1 MMIHN
6 NLVPFQCSICQK
18 RFREKSNFNFHL
30 KKHRPKFK
38 RTYNRINNG
47 KLVNF
52 NKKNYYNKNDLIME
66 KNVNDLYISD
76 NKKYNNL
83 IDYNLTKIN
92 NNTFINNNESYLK
105 DKNSLNKVIRNT
117 SKIIF
122 KCKQYNINNC
132 SNNLDEQNNYFN
144 NFSNPFINLDNN
156 NNDNLILNLEKDF
169 NYNENYTFSNNN
181 NYNEKEK
188 KDIDDLKI
196 NLINNN
202 DVLQKDNNISFNE
215 WDKLND
221 YYNFEKKCENLN
233 YINNNQELYIN
244 NIIKFNKY
252 EFLLQNDDFE
262 YKIRNK
268 EFDDYSSSKSFT
280 A

>member
-6 NLVPFQCSICQK
+6 NQVPFQCSICQK

-38 RTYNRINNG
+38 KTYNKINNG
-47 KLVNF
+47 KLYNF
-52 NKKNYYNKNDLIME
+52 KIKNYYNKNDLIMV

-92 NNTFINNNESYLK
+92 NNLFINNNESVLK
-105 DKNSLNKVIRNT
+105 DKNSLNKVLRNN

-122 KCKQYNINNC
+122 KCNQYNINNC
-132 SNNLDEQNNYFN
+132 SNNLDEQYNYFN
-144 NFSNPFINLDNN
+144 NFNNPFINLDYNT
-156 NNDNLILNLEKDF
+156 NDNIILNLEKDF
-169 NYNENYTFSNNN
+169 NFNENYIFSNN

-202 DVLQKDNNISFNE
+202 DVLQKDNIISFNE
-215 WDKLND
+215 SDKLND
-221 YYNFEKKCENLN
+221 YNNFEKKCENLN
-233 YINNNQELYIN
+233 YINNNEEFDI
-244 NIIKFNKY
+244 NIIKLNKY
-252 EFLLQNDDFE
+252 DFLLQSNDFE
-262 YKIRNK
+262 YKIGNK

>member
-6 NLVPFQCSICQK
+6 NQVPFQCSICQK

-38 RTYNRINNG
+38 KTYNKMNNA
-47 KLVNF
+47 KLYNF
-52 NKKNYYNKNDLIME
+52 KIKNYYNKNDLIMV

-92 NNTFINNNESYLK
+92 NNLFINNNESVLK
-105 DKNSLNKVIRNT
+105 DKNSLNKVLRNN

-122 KCKQYNINNC
+122 KCNQYNINNS
-132 SNNLDEQNNYFN
+132 SNNLDEQYNYFN
-144 NFSNPFINLDNN
+144 NFNNPFINLDYNT
-156 NNDNLILNLEKDF
+156 NDNIILNLEKDF
-169 NYNENYTFSNNN
+169 NFNENYIFSNN

-188 KDIDDLKI
+188 KDIDGLKI

-202 DVLQKDNNISFNE
+202 DVLQKDNIISFNE
-215 WDKLND
+215 SDKLND
-221 YYNFEKKCENLN
+221 YNNFEKKCENLN
-233 YINNNQELYIN
+233 YINNNEEFDI
-244 NIIKFNKY
+244 NIIKLNKY
-252 EFLLQNDDFE
+252 DFLLQSNDFE
-262 YKIRNK
+262 YKIGNK

>member
-6 NLVPFQCSICQK
+6 NQVPFQCSICQK

-38 RTYNRINNG
+38 KTYNKMNNA
-47 KLVNF
+47 KLYNF
-52 NKKNYYNKNDLIME
+52 KIKNYYNKNDLIMV

-92 NNTFINNNESYLK
+92 NNLFINNNESVLK
-105 DKNSLNKVIRNT
+105 DKNSLNKELRNN

-122 KCKQYNINNC
+122 KCNQYNINNS
-132 SNNLDEQNNYFN
+132 SNNLDEQYNYFN
-144 NFSNPFINLDNN
+144 NFNNPFINLDYNT
-156 NNDNLILNLEKDF
+156 NDNIILNFEKDF
-169 NYNENYTFSNNN
+169 NFNENYIFSNN

-188 KDIDDLKI
+188 KDIDGLKI

-202 DVLQKDNNISFNE
+202 DALQKDNIISFNE
-215 WDKLND
+215 SDKLND
-221 YYNFEKKCENLN
+221 YNNFEKKCENLN
-233 YINNNQELYIN
+233 YINNNEEFDI
-244 NIIKFNKY
+244 NIIKLNKY
-252 EFLLQNDDFE
+252 DFLLQSNDFE
-262 YKIRNK
+262 YKIGNK

>member
-6 NLVPFQCSICQK
+6 NQVPFQCSICQK

-38 RTYNRINNG
+38 KTYNKMNNA
-47 KLVNF
+47 KLYNF
-52 NKKNYYNKNDLIME
+52 KIKNYYNKNDLIMV

-92 NNTFINNNESYLK
+92 NNLFINNNESVLK
-105 DKNSLNKVIRNT
+105 DKNSLNKVLRNN

-122 KCKQYNINNC
+122 KCNQYNINNS
-132 SNNLDEQNNYFN
+132 SNNLDEQYNYFN
-144 NFSNPFINLDNN
+144 NFNNPFINLDYNT
-156 NNDNLILNLEKDF
+156 NDNIILNFEKDF
-169 NYNENYTFSNNN
+169 NFNENYIFSNN

-202 DVLQKDNNISFNE
+202 NVLQKDNIISFNE
-215 WDKLND
+215 SDKLND
-221 YYNFEKKCENLN
+221 YNNFEKKCENLN
-233 YINNNQELYIN
+233 YINNNEEFDI
-244 NIIKFNKY
+244 NIIKLNKY
-252 EFLLQNDDFE
+252 DFLLQSNDFE
-262 YKIRNK
+262 YKIGNK

>member
-6 NLVPFQCSICQK
+6 NQVPFQCSICQK

-38 RTYNRINNG
+38 KTYNKMNNA
-47 KLVNF
+47 KLYNF
-52 NKKNYYNKNDLIME
+52 KIKNYYNKNDLIMV

-92 NNTFINNNESYLK
+92 NNLFINNNESVLK
-105 DKNSLNKVIRNT
+105 DKNSLNKELRNN

-122 KCKQYNINNC
+122 KCNQYNINNS
-132 SNNLDEQNNYFN
+132 SNNLDEQYNYFN
-144 NFSNPFINLDNN
+144 NFNNPFINLDYNT
-156 NNDNLILNLEKDF
+156 NDNIILNFEKDF
-169 NYNENYTFSNNN
+169 NFNENYIFSNN

-202 DVLQKDNNISFNE
+202 NVLQKDNIISFNE
-215 WDKLND
+215 SDKLND
-221 YYNFEKKCENLN
+221 YNNFEKKCENLN
-233 YINNNQELYIN
+233 YINNNEEFDI
-244 NIIKFNKY
+244 NIIKLNKY
-252 EFLLQNDDFE
+252 DFLLQSNDFE
-262 YKIRNK
+262 YKIGNK

>member
-6 NLVPFQCSICQK
+6 NQVPFQCSICQK

-38 RTYNRINNG
+38 KTYNKMNNA
-47 KLVNF
+47 KLYNF
-52 NKKNYYNKNDLIME
+52 KIKNYYNKNDLIMV

-92 NNTFINNNESYLK
+92 NNLFINNNESVLK
-105 DKNSLNKVIRNT
+105 DKNSLNKELRNN

-122 KCKQYNINNC
+122 KCNQYNINNS
-132 SNNLDEQNNYFN
+132 SNNLDEQYNYFN
-144 NFSNPFINLDNN
+144 NFNNPFINLDYNT
-156 NNDNLILNLEKDF
+156 NDNIILNFEKDF
-169 NYNENYTFSNNN
+169 NFNENYIFSNN

-188 KDIDDLKI
+188 KDIDGLKI

-202 DVLQKDNNISFNE
+202 DVLQKDNIISFNE
-215 WDKLND
+215 SDKLND
-221 YYNFEKKCENLN
+221 YNNFEKKYENLN
-233 YINNNQELYIN
+233 YINNNEEFDI
-244 NIIKFNKY
+244 NIIKLNKY
-252 EFLLQNDDFE
+252 DFLLQSNDFE
-262 YKIRNK
+262 YKIGNK

-280 A
+280 V